1 MGKVLEI
8 KGILIEYVDLCCIP
22 YIWRARA
29 ERKRRW
35 PCRGCRLHARRWRRK
50 APPADA
56 LLWLT
61 RTPIR
66 PARARSEAGGHR
78 RPSRRRRA
86 GSAVLFRRAGSRRTT
101 NLSAAAAGVDSPA
114 AHEELP
120 HLAPMLRG
128 TGETAASSALVNGE
142 WQRSPIVGERQRES
156 HPALG
161 LRQRL
166 TLALVACGAC
176 RGRLDL

>member
-1 MGKVLEI
+1 MADENADSPGPGE
-8 KGILIEYVDLCCIP
+8 
-22 YIWRARA
+22 
-29 ERKRRW
+29 KR
-35 PCRGCRLHARRWRRK
+35 
-50 APPADA
+50 
-56 LLWLT
+56 
-61 RTPIR
+61 
-66 PARARSEAGGHR
+66 SR
-78 RPSRRRRA
+78 RPSPTKQVA
-86 GSAVLFRRAGSRRTT
+86 PSRQRGPLSPSRLTT